1 MLDVNITPP
10 KLKNI
15 KKMINFNIELKGLDK
30 GKRATIDKSKRVL
43 MKCMFKMEELAID
56 YAPFDTGYLR
66 NNITL
71 FPEILA
77 SEYVLTSK
85 APYSADLEFGNTPRD
100 VSFSDIEE
108 WAKRKGIIS
117 GKKGGAFVK
126 YVVEKIKTKGVN
138 ARPFLRPSLQQTR
151 DFWLPQFK
159 KEVFGE

>member
-1 MLDVNITPP
+1 MIKFDFKIT
-10 KLKNI
+10 
-15 KKMINFNIELKGLDK
+15 GLEK
-30 GKRATIDKSKRVL
+30 GKKDTIDKSKKVL

-56 YAPFDTGYLR
+56 YAPYDTGYLR

-71 FPEILA
+71 FPQIL
-77 SEYVLTSK
+77 SSDYVLTSN

-108 WAKRKGIIS
+108 WATRKGIIS

-126 YVVEKIKTKGVN
+126 YVTEKIRTKGVN
-138 ARPFLRPSLQQTR
+138 AQPFMRPANQQVR